1 MTEQVQQEAE
11 ALARRILTSYF
22 CDAEVEF
29 LISTFSP
36 DIVWMGGGAD
46 QRAEGAEAVAA
57 AFRAGKREL
66 VPGEMSDERY
76 VSRELAPGC
85 YLCQAE
91 STIHVKREGQAF
103 FTSTSAARLYSA
115 GRMES

>member
-76 VSRELAPGC
+76 VSLRQGATC
-85 YLCQAE
+85 A
-91 STIHVKREGQAF
+91 RRRAR
-103 FTSTSAARLYSA
+103 FT
-115 GRMES
+115 

>member
-1 MTEQVQQEAE
+1 MTGAG
-11 ALARRILTSYF
+11 AAGGRRWARRILTSYF

-57 AFRAGKREL
+57 AFRAGKSEL

-76 VSRELAPGC
+76 VSRELARMLPAGGEHDSRKAGGPGVFSHPPA
-85 YLCQAE
+85 L
-91 STIHVKREGQAF
+91 HVCVPP
-103 FTSTSAARLYSA
+103 
-115 GRMES
+115 GRWS